1 MRRPQA
7 ERLGMGS
14 GPQSEGR
21 WQRTARQYTLATLT
35 AAAGND
41 CIADDG
47 DDYCCRRRRLLSTT
61 THALDVC
68 AAAQRHTGTCSVFIL
83 INNSK
88 RQRPGRGQLDCAPP
102 LGTR

>member
-21 WQRTARQYTLATLT
+21 RQRTARQYTLATLT

-41 CIADDG
+41 CVADDG
-47 DDYCCRRRRLLSTT
+47 DDCCRW
-61 THALDVC
+61 AE
-68 AAAQRHTGTCSVFIL
+68 A
-83 INNSK
+83 
-88 RQRPGRGQLDCAPP
+88 
-102 LGTR
+102 

>member
-21 WQRTARQYTLATLT
+21 QQRTARQHTLATLT

-41 CIADDG
+41 CVADDG
-47 DDYCCRRRRLLSTT
+47 DDCCRRRHVLWTY
-61 THALDVC
+61 
-68 AAAQRHTGTCSVFIL
+68 AQQHSDTPERAHCL
-83 INNSK
+83 Y
-88 RQRPGRGQLDCAPP
+88 
-102 LGTR
+102 